1 MIADGYKD
9 TEIGVIPVEWKSIE
23 LGDIATFSKGKGI
36 SKNDI
41 SEDGV
46 ECIRYGELF
55 TTYSEVIKNVISKTN
70 STKNMVYSKVNDT
83 LMPTSDVTP
92 TGLATASAL
101 NKEGVILG
109 GDILIIRSED
119 ILNSYLSYF
128 IRSHKKQIMKLVSG
142 STVYHIYANDMKKLK
157 IPLPP
162 LKEQEKIADILSTA
176 DAKIDAIQIQID
188 KAETL
193 KKGLLQKLLS
203 EGIGHSEFKDSEL
216 GKIPLSWEV
225 VSVEDITASHKQGY
239 YTKDEYTGKGIYL
252 IRITDLGNPKIDYS
266 DMPKLP
272 ISDNDYKS
280 FKVSKGDFLF
290 ARSGA
295 IGRYGIVY
303 EDYHAVFASYLIR
316 FTFQQDKVINEYF
329 GYFYETK
336 KAINQLLSITQGSS
350 NININANNIKSI
362 KLVLPPLEEQKQIVE
377 ILSTADEK
385 LEVLR
390 AKKEKYETLKKGLL
404 QKLLSGEVRV

>member
-1 MIADGYKD
+1 MMPTDWKVVKLQDTNLTIIDGDRGNNYPKSDEFTDDGFCLFLSAKNITKNGFRLDEKQFISEEKD
-9 TEIGVIPVEWKSIE
+9 N
-23 LGDIATFSKGKGI
+23 LLRKGKL
-36 SKNDI
+36 KDLDI
-41 SEDGV
+41 IITTRGSVGHIAYNEN
-46 ECIRYGELF
+46 IRYKNIRINSGMVILRNNDEEINQKFVYKLF
-55 TTYSEVIKNVISKTN
+55 ASNVIQRQIEKIAF
-70 STKNMVYSKVNDT
+70 
-83 LMPTSDVTP
+83 
-92 TGLATASAL
+92 GSAQPQL
-101 NKEGVILG
+101 TVKEI
-109 GDILIIRSED
+109 
-119 ILNSYLSYF
+119 N
-128 IRSHKKQIMKLVSG
+128 
-142 STVYHIYANDMKKLK
+142 NLK

-176 DAKIDAIQIQID
+176 DEKIDAIELQIQ

-216 GKIPLSWEV
+216 GKIPESWDIV
-225 VSVEDITASHKQGY
+225 NVEDITDTHKQGY
-239 YTKDEYTGKGIYL
+239 YTKDEYTGEGTYL

-266 DMPKLP
+266 DMPILP
-272 ISDNDYKS
+272 ISDTDYKS
-280 FKVSKGDFLF
+280 FKVNKGDFLF

-303 EDYHAVFASYLIR
+303 EDKKAVFASYLIR
-316 FTFQQDKVINEYF
+316 FTFQKNKIINEYF

-362 KLVLPPLEEQKQIVE
+362 KLALPPLEEQKQIAG

-385 LEVLR
+385 LEILR